1 MNEIEKWAYAQGSV
15 NALNDLGLTK
25 EAWGSAVA
33 KLLPMLGKLFTSGG
47 SKLLKPGI
55 TAIRAGAK
63 PSAGA
68 RFLGWTGRNMRGFGH
83 TLGNAGRTVGEVGLP
98 TAFGRGALEFGKGMV
113 GKGGV
118 GLGGTLGRG
127 TMNAAIGSMFLPSGS
142 SGMAA
147 SQMAPMNT
155 NPYAMYGYPR

>member
-1 MNEIEKWAYAQGSV
+1 MTELEKWAHAQG
-15 NALNDLGLTK
+15 NLDALNDLGLTK

-33 KLLPMLGKLFTSGG
+33 KLLPWLGKLVMSGG

-68 RFLGWTGRNMRGFGH
+68 RLLGWTGRNARGFGQN
-83 TLGNAGRTVGEVGLP
+83 LIGAGRTVGEAGLP
-98 TAFGRGALEFGKGMV
+98 TAFGRGALEFGKGAL

-127 TMNAAIGSMFLPSGS
+127 AMNATIGSMLLPGGS

-147 SQMAPMNT
+147 PPTVNT
-155 NPYAMYGYPR
+155 NPYAMYGYPG